1 MTAVCHRQTD
11 RITSL
16 FSTMTVIPGRPR
28 WLPIPPLLVGGVFPY
43 LATYLDAFLLR
54 PYFGQWRWVGAVFFL
69 AGCTLALASAR
80 LIYASEQ
87 WNKQPTPLGV
97 PKRLVLVGPY
107 QYVRNP
113 MFLGMLQIVLGEGLY
128 FQSLSILGYL
138 VALFLFA
145 NLWLFPG
152 EEKRLEAQ
160 FGEEYR
166 WYKAGVG
173 RWLPRWT
180 PYRG

>member
-1 MTAVCHRQTD
+1 MT
-11 RITSL
+11 I
-16 FSTMTVIPGRPR
+16 IPSKIG
-28 WLPIPPLLVGGVFPY
+28 WLPIPPLLIGGLFPY
-43 LATYLDAFLLR
+43 LATYLDTFLPMLGVVL
-54 PYFGQWRWVGAVFFL
+54 PPFGPWRWVGVAFFL
-69 AGCTLALASAR
+69 TGCTLAIISAR

-145 NLWLFPG
+145 NIWLFPG
-152 EEKRLEAQ
+152 EEKRLEEK

-166 WYKAGVG
+166 RYKAEVG
-173 RWLPRWT
+173 RWIPRW
-180 PYRG
+180 RGYKG